1 MVSQLLRSST
11 ALAVIVS
18 LSLPVAAPAQS
29 KSDPTDLSQMT
40 AEQITEAVQRCL
52 RWLQNGR
59 ISPEGE
65 ILKGK
70 GKGAKAK
77 FCQAYVTG
85 ELDAG
90 LDPALA
96 STTLMAGADQAEA
109 TPEAG
114 EQAEPA
120 APSEAEQAAAAPVEP
135 VPEPA
140 IDAAESQTAQTEAPA
155 ETEETAAEQNAGEAT
170 AEAETP
176 VEPAV
181 NDGVNTAANTELGAA
196 AAPEATAEADTTAAT
211 ELAAALAEAE
221 AGTDPAPTSEA
232 EPEPEVEPLDSQ
244 AQADALAETEEAD
257 DSAAAAAASAATT
270 EQAEVVEET
279 VTEDTA
285 RSSDEEFETAVNTPA
300 AEAEATAETSA
311 NAETGSNSAAATA
324 DNDDD
329 GLSKLQKA
337 ALLGLGA
344 VAIGQLLKQ
353 GETVVSNSGDRA
365 VVEQNGQYR
374 VIKNDDALLR
384 QPGSNVTTYR
394 FKDGSTRTVVVR
406 EDGAEVETIRARD
419 GRVLR
424 RTRTLTDGSSVV
436 LFDDTQRA
444 DNVVVSELPTAAPRK
459 SAFSSDT
466 IDADELALVLAA
478 KEAPAVSR
486 RFSLRQIRNI
496 DAVRRLVPEITVQS
510 INFETGSAVIRAAEA
525 EELAALGNALRDMIA
540 QNPQEVF
547 LIEGHTDAVGAAP
560 FNLALSDRRAESVA
574 LALTEYFKVPPE
586 NMVVQGYGETDLAVV
601 TQRAERANR
610 RAAVRR
616 ITPLLQGGN

>member
-59 ISPEGE
+59 ISSEGE

-85 ELDAG
+85 ELDAA

-96 STTLMAGADQAEA
+96 SVALMAGADQAEA

-120 APSEAEQAAAAPVEP
+120 APTGAEQAAAPVEP
-135 VPEPA
+135 AP
-140 IDAAESQTAQTEAPA
+140 DAAESPTAQTEAPA
-155 ETEETAAEQNAGEAT
+155 ETEETAAEQNEGETT

-176 VEPAV
+176 VEPAA
-181 NDGVNTAANTELGAA
+181 NDGVNTGANTEAGAA

-211 ELAAALAEAE
+211 ELAAVLAEAE
-221 AGTDPAPTSEA
+221 AGTDPAPTSEP

-244 AQADALAETEEAD
+244 AQADALAQTEEAD

-311 NAETGSNSAAATA
+311 NAETNSNSAAATA

-394 FKDGSTRTVVVR
+394 FKDGSTRTVVLR

-478 KEAPAVSR
+478 KEAPVVSR

-560 FNLALSDRRAESVA
+560 FNLALSDRRAEGVA
-574 LALTEYFKVPPE
+574 LALTEYFNVPPE

-616 ITPLLQGGN
+616 ITPLLQGGS

>member
-59 ISPEGE
+59 ITPEGE

-70 GKGAKAK
+70 GKGAKAQ

-85 ELDAG
+85 ELDAA

-96 STTLMAGADQAEA
+96 SVALMAGAEQAEPA
-109 TPEAG
+109 PEAG
-114 EQAEPA
+114 DQAEPA
-120 APSEAEQAAAAPVEP
+120 APTEAEQAAAAPVEP
-135 VPEPA
+135 APEPA
-140 IDAAESQTAQTEAPA
+140 TDAAESQTAPTEAPA
-155 ETEETAAEQNAGEAT
+155 ETADTAAEQSAGETT

-176 VEPAV
+176 VEPAA
-181 NDGVNTAANTELGAA
+181 NDGVDTAASTEAGAA
-196 AAPEATAEADTTAAT
+196 AAPEATAAAETTSDT

-221 AGTDPAPTSEA
+221 AGTDPAPASDP

-244 AQADALAETEEAD
+244 AQADALAQTEEAD
-257 DSAAAAAASAATT
+257 DSAAAAAASAAAT
-270 EQAEVVEET
+270 EEAEVVEET
-279 VTEDTA
+279 VTEDSA

-300 AEAEATAETSA
+300 AEAAATAETSA
-311 NAETGSNSAAATA
+311 NAETDSNNAAATA

-384 QPGSNVTTYR
+384 QPGSNVTTYK

-424 RTRTLTDGSSVV
+424 RTRTLTDGSTVV
-436 LFDDTQRA
+436 LFDDTQRS
-444 DNVVVSELPTAAPRK
+444 DNVVVSELPTAAPRQ
-459 SAFSSDT
+459 SGFSSDAIT
-466 IDADELALVLAA
+466 ADELALALAA
-478 KEAPAVSR
+478 KEAPQVNR

-525 EELAALGNALRDMIA
+525 EELSALGNAMREMIA
-540 QNPQEVF
+540 KNPQDVF

-560 FNLALSDRRAESVA
+560 YNLALSDRRAESVA
-574 LALTEYFKVPPE
+574 LALTEYFNVPPE

-616 ITPLLQGGN
+616 ITPLLQGGS

>member
-11 ALAVIVS
+11 ALAVIIS
-18 LSLPVAAPAQS
+18 LSLPIAAPAQS
-29 KSDPTDLSQMT
+29 KSGPTDLSQM
-40 AEQITEAVQRCL
+40 APEEITQAVQRCL
-52 RWLQNGR
+52 RWLKNGR

-85 ELDAG
+85 ELDAD

-96 STTLMAGADQAEA
+96 SSALMAGAEQAEA
-109 TPEAG
+109 APAAG

-120 APSEAEQAAAAPVEP
+120 APTEAEQAATPVDP
-135 VPEPA
+135 APEPA
-140 IDAAESQTAQTEAPA
+140 TEAAPSQTAQTEAPA
-155 ETEETAAEQNAGEAT
+155 ETSETAAEQNADETT

-176 VEPAV
+176 VESVA
-181 NDGVNTAANTELGAA
+181 NDGVNTAANAEAGA
-196 AAPEATAEADTTAAT
+196 AAPEDTTEAETTSDT

-221 AGTDPAPTSEA
+221 AGTDAAPASEP

-244 AQADALAETEEAD
+244 AQADALAEDEADD
-257 DSAAAAAASAATT
+257 DSAAAAASADTT
-270 EQAEVVEET
+270 GEAEVVEET

-300 AEAEATAETSA
+300 AEAETTAE
-311 NAETGSNSAAATA
+311 AETVAPTENSAAAA
-324 DNDDD
+324 PAAEEDD

-353 GETVVSNSGDRA
+353 GETVVTNSGDRA

-384 QPGSNVTTYR
+384 QPGSNVTTYK

-444 DNVVVSELPTAAPRK
+444 DNVVVSELPTAAPRR

-466 IDADELALVLAA
+466 IDTDELALALAA
-478 KEAPAVSR
+478 KEAPAISR

-496 DAVRRLVPEITVQS
+496 DAVRQLVPEITVQS
-510 INFETGSAVIRAAEA
+510 INFETGSSVIRAAEA
-525 EELAALGNALRDMIA
+525 EELAALGNALREMIA

-616 ITPLLQGGN
+616 ITPLLQGGS

>member
-18 LSLPVAAPAQS
+18 LGLPVAAPAQS
-29 KSDPTDLSQMT
+29 KADPTDLSQM
-40 AEQITEAVQRCL
+40 APEQITEAVQRCL
-52 RWLQNGR
+52 RWLENGR
-59 ISPEGE
+59 ISPDGE

-85 ELDAG
+85 ELDAA
-90 LDPALA
+90 LDPALV
-96 STTLMAGADQAEA
+96 STALVTSAVEEVDQAQAEPGVAEPQVPEPVTA
-109 TPEAG
+109 TG
-114 EQAEPA
+114 SQNEQAEDPIA
-120 APSEAEQAAAAPVEP
+120 ETVEVDATATDSPQVTTEAEV
-135 VPEPA
+135 
-140 IDAAESQTAQTEAPA
+140 AEGGQT
-155 ETEETAAEQNAGEAT
+155 TEEAEVAADAEIAEVTDEEAT
-170 AEAETP
+170 SDD
-176 VEPAV
+176 AV
-181 NDGVNTAANTELGAA
+181 AQVQP
-196 AAPEATAEADTTAAT
+196 APEQDPETT
-211 ELAAALAEAE
+211 
-221 AGTDPAPTSEA
+221 P

-244 AQADALAETEEAD
+244 AQADALALSDEEG
-257 DSAAAAAASAATT
+257 DSVPAAAASADTT
-270 EQAEVVEET
+270 EEAEVVEEI

-285 RSSDEEFETAVNTPA
+285 RSSDEEFETDVNTPVSEA
-300 AEAEATAETSA
+300 GDTAAPATTTETGNAEA
-311 NAETGSNSAAATA
+311 AALVVEG
-324 DNDDD
+324 DQDD

-344 VAIGQLLKQ
+344 VAITQLLKQ

-406 EDGAEVETIRARD
+406 EDGVEVETIRAPD

-424 RTRTLTDGSSVV
+424 RSRTLNDGSTVV
-436 LFDDTQRA
+436 LFDDTRRT
-444 DNVVVSELPTAAPRK
+444 DNVVVSELPTAIPRQ
-459 SAFSSDT
+459 AGFSSDT
-466 IDADELALVLAA
+466 IDANELALVLAA
-478 KEAPAVSR
+478 KEAPQVSR

-496 DAVRRLVPEITVQS
+496 DAVRQLVPEITVQS
-510 INFETGSAVIRAAEA
+510 VNFESGSAVIRAAEA
-525 EELAALGNALRDMIA
+525 EELSALGNALRDMIIT
-540 QNPQEVF
+540 NPQEVF
-547 LIEGHTDAVGAAP
+547 LVEGHTDAVGAAP
-560 FNLALSDRRAESVA
+560 YNLALSDRRAESVA

-601 TQRAERANR
+601 TQRSERANR

-616 ITPLLQGGN
+616 ITPLLQGDN

>member
-11 ALAVIVS
+11 ALAVIIS

-29 KSDPTDLSQMT
+29 KSDPTDLSQM
-40 AEQITEAVQRCL
+40 APEEITQAVQRCL
-52 RWLQNGR
+52 RWLKNGR

-85 ELDAG
+85 ELDAD

-96 STTLMAGADQAEA
+96 SSALMAGAEQAEVA
-109 TPEAG
+109 PAAG

-120 APSEAEQAAAAPVEP
+120 APAEAEQAATPVDP
-135 VPEPA
+135 APEPA
-140 IDAAESQTAQTEAPA
+140 TDAAPSQTAQTEAPA
-155 ETEETAAEQNAGEAT
+155 ETSETAAEQSVGETT
-170 AEAETP
+170 AEAGTP
-176 VEPAV
+176 VESVA
-181 NDGVNTAANTELGAA
+181 NDGVNTAANAEAGA
-196 AAPEATAEADTTAAT
+196 AAPEETAEAETSSGT

-221 AGTDPAPTSEA
+221 AGTDAAPASEP

-244 AQADALAETEEAD
+244 AQADALAEDEADD
-257 DSAAAAAASAATT
+257 DSAAAAASADTT
-270 EQAEVVEET
+270 GEAEVVEET

-300 AEAEATAETSA
+300 AEAETTAE
-311 NAETGSNSAAATA
+311 AETVAPTENSAAAA
-324 DNDDD
+324 PAAEEDD

-353 GETVVSNSGDRA
+353 GETVVTNSGDRA

-384 QPGSNVTTYR
+384 QPGSNVTTYK

-444 DNVVVSELPTAAPRK
+444 DNVVVSELPTAAPRR

-466 IDADELALVLAA
+466 IDTDELALALAA

-496 DAVRRLVPEITVQS
+496 DAVRQLVPEITVQS
-510 INFETGSAVIRAAEA
+510 INFETGSSVIRAAEA
-525 EELAALGNALRDMIA
+525 EELAALGNALREMIA

-616 ITPLLQGGN
+616 ITPLLQGGS

>member
-18 LSLPVAAPAQS
+18 LTLPVAAPAQS
-29 KSDPTDLSQMT
+29 KSDPTDLSQM
-40 AEQITEAVQRCL
+40 APEEITQAVQRCL
-52 RWLQNGR
+52 RWLKNGR

-77 FCQAYVTG
+77 FCQAYITG

-96 STTLMAGADQAEA
+96 SSALMAGAEQAEA
-109 TPEAG
+109 VPAAG

-120 APSEAEQAAAAPVEP
+120 APTEAEQAAAAPVEP
-135 VPEPA
+135 TPEPA
-140 IDAAESQTAQTEAPA
+140 TDAAPSQTAQTEAPA
-155 ETEETAAEQNAGEAT
+155 ETAETTAEQNAGETT

-176 VEPAV
+176 VEPVA
-181 NDGVNTAANTELGAA
+181 NDGVNTAANTEAGT
-196 AAPEATAEADTTAAT
+196 AAPEDVADVETTSDT

-221 AGTDPAPTSEA
+221 DGTDPAPASEP

-244 AQADALAETEEAD
+244 AQADALAEVEAED
-257 DSAAAAAASAATT
+257 DSAAAAASADTT
-270 EQAEVVEET
+270 GEAEVVEET

-300 AEAEATAETSA
+300 AEAETTAE
-311 NAETGSNSAAATA
+311 AETAAPTENSAAAA
-324 DNDDD
+324 PAAEEDD

-353 GETVVSNSGDRA
+353 GETVVTNSGDRA

-384 QPGSNVTTYR
+384 QPGSNVTTYK

-406 EDGAEVETIRARD
+406 EDGTEVETIRARD

-444 DNVVVSELPTAAPRK
+444 DNVVVSELPTAAPRR
-459 SAFSSDT
+459 SAFNSDT
-466 IDADELALVLAA
+466 INADELALALAA
-478 KEAPAVSR
+478 KETPAVSR

-496 DAVRRLVPEITVQS
+496 DAVRQLVPEITVQS

-525 EELAALGNALRDMIA
+525 EELAALGNALREMIA

>member
-18 LSLPVAAPAQS
+18 LTLPVAAPAQS
-29 KSDPTDLSQMT
+29 KSDPTDLSQM
-40 AEQITEAVQRCL
+40 APEEITQAVQRCL
-52 RWLQNGR
+52 RWLKNGR

-96 STTLMAGADQAEA
+96 SSALMAGAEQAEA
-109 TPEAG
+109 APAAG

-120 APSEAEQAAAAPVEP
+120 APTEAEQAAAPVEP
-135 VPEPA
+135 APEPA
-140 IDAAESQTAQTEAPA
+140 TDAAPSQTAQTEAPA
-155 ETEETAAEQNAGEAT
+155 ETAETTAEQNAGETT

-176 VEPAV
+176 VEPVA
-181 NDGVNTAANTELGAA
+181 NDGVNTAPNAEAGAT
-196 AAPEATAEADTTAAT
+196 APEDTAEAGTTSDT

-221 AGTDPAPTSEA
+221 EGTDPAPASEP

-244 AQADALAETEEAD
+244 AQADALAEVEAED
-257 DSAAAAAASAATT
+257 DSAAAAASADATG
-270 EQAEVVEET
+270 EAEVVEET

-300 AEAEATAETSA
+300 SEAETTAEADTAAPTE
-311 NAETGSNSAAATA
+311 NSAAAA
-324 DNDDD
+324 PAAEEDD

-353 GETVVSNSGDRA
+353 GETVVTNSGDRA

-384 QPGSNVTTYR
+384 QPGSNVTTYK

-406 EDGAEVETIRARD
+406 EDGTEVETIRARD

-444 DNVVVSELPTAAPRK
+444 DNVVVSELPTAAPRR
-459 SAFSSDT
+459 SAFSSDA
-466 IDADELALVLAA
+466 INADELALALAA

-496 DAVRRLVPEITVQS
+496 DAVRQLVPEITVQS
-510 INFETGSAVIRAAEA
+510 INFETGSAVIRAAET
-525 EELAALGNALRDMIA
+525 EELAALGNALREMIA

-586 NMVVQGYGETDLAVV
+586 NMVVQGYGETDLAVA